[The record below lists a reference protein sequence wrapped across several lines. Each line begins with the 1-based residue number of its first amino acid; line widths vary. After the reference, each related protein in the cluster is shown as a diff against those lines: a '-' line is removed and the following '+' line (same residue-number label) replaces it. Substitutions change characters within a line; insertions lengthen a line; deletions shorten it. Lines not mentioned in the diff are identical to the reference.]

1 MASYQYIYVM
11 QNLTKV
17 FPGGKELFK
26 GITLSF
32 LPGAKIGVLGVNGAG
47 KSTLLKIMAGI
58 DKEFN
63 GEAWAAEG
71 VKVGYLEQEPKLDP
85 AKNVIENIMDGLGET
100 RDLLKRFEE
109 VSAKFAEPLSDEE
122 MNKLIEEQ
130 AELSEKIDACNGWDF
145 ERTIEIAM
153 DALRCPPADADV
165 TKLSGGEKRRVALCR
180 LLLQK
185 PDMLLLDEPTNHLD
199 LEAGIWLENR
209 LRQYRGTLLLI
220 SHDRNILNSLCDY
233 ILHFDHRKLI
243 SYSGNYDTFCRTRA
257 MQQELLEK
265 TAEKQE
271 RRRRHLQSFV
281 DRFRYKASKA
291 RQAQSRLKMLEKLET
306 ITLLEDDAVTR
317 FDFPEPL
324 ELPPPLLTL
333 EGGVAG
339 YDGKAVLKRLNLQV
353 VDNDRIALLGANGNG
368 KSTLAKVLSG
378 RLPLMEGK
386 LTKSGKLK
394 IGYFAQHQAE
404 ELPLELTPVEFM
416 APKLPDFREPQLR
429 SYLARF
435 GLTQEKALTRI
446 EKLSG
451 GEKARLLFAAMA
463 YNAPEILILDEPTNH
478 LDIDG
483 REALIRALNEY
494 KGSVIL
500 IAHDMHLVELVAD
513 TLWLVKDGTCKPY
526 DGDLSEYRNLLLQPD
541 KPADKKAL
549 PQPEPRQPKGDT
561 RAEKKAA
568 VSRLRRV
575 EREIEKLE
583 EQKKLL
589 EAAFEQPLPT
599 EEIIAKQKDLA
610 WIDNQL
616 NAFEEEWFE
625 LSAKLEK

>member
-1 MASYQYIYVM
+1 MIDINDITVR
-11 QNLTKV
+11 L
-17 FPGGKELFK
+17 GGKVLLEHASAHVSDGQKVGLV
-26 GITLSF
+26 
-32 LPGAKIGVLGVNGAG
+32 GANGCG
-47 KSTLLKIMAGI
+47 KSTLFRVLK
-58 DKEFN
+58 
-63 GEAWAAEG
+63 GELETETG
-71 VKVGYLEQEPKLDP
+71 NVFFPGGYNVVFVEQEIRDMSVPVLDFVL
-85 AKNVIENIMDGLGET
+85 AAHRERAE
-100 RDLLKRFEE
+100 LLER
-109 VSAKFAEPLSDEE
+109 L
-122 MNKLIEEQ
+122 EQ
-130 AELSEKIDACNGWDF
+130 AEETELAEIH
-145 ERTIEIAM
+145 ERLNLLGA
-153 DALRCPPADADV
+153 AAAPAEAASILTGLGFKDTD
-165 TKLSGGEKRRVALCR
+165 LERPLGEFSGGWQMRAALAAALFR
-180 LLLQK
+180 
-185 PDMLLLDEPTNHLD
+185 PSDVLLLDEPTNHLD

-386 LTKSGKLK
+386 LTKGGKLK

-526 DGDLSEYRNLLLQPD
+526 DGDLSEYRDLLLQPD
-541 KPADKKAL
+541 KAADKKAL
-549 PQPEPRQPKGDT
+549 PQPEPRQSKGDT

>member
-1 MASYQYIYVM
+1 MIDINDITVR
-11 QNLTKV
+11 L
-17 FPGGKELFK
+17 GGKVLLEHASAHVSDGQKVGLV
-26 GITLSF
+26 
-32 LPGAKIGVLGVNGAG
+32 GANGCG
-47 KSTLLKIMAGI
+47 KSTLFRVLK
-58 DKEFN
+58 
-63 GEAWAAEG
+63 GELETETG
-71 VKVGYLEQEPKLDP
+71 NVFFPGGYNVVFVEQEIRDMSVPVLDFVL
-85 AKNVIENIMDGLGET
+85 AAHRERAE
-100 RDLLKRFEE
+100 LLKR
-109 VSAKFAEPLSDEE
+109 L
-122 MNKLIEEQ
+122 EQ
-130 AELSEKIDACNGWDF
+130 AEETELAEIH
-145 ERTIEIAM
+145 ERLNLLGA
-153 DALRCPPADADV
+153 AAAPAEAASILTGLGFKDTD
-165 TKLSGGEKRRVALCR
+165 LERPLGEFSGGWQMRAALAAALFR
-180 LLLQK
+180 
-185 PDMLLLDEPTNHLD
+185 PSDVLLLDEPTNHLD

-575 EREIEKLE
+575 EPVKLT
-583 EQKKLL
+583 L
-589 EAAFEQPLPT
+589 
-599 EEIIAKQKDLA
+599 
-610 WIDNQL
+610 
-616 NAFEEEWFE
+616 
-625 LSAKLEK
+625 

>member
-1 MASYQYIYVM
+1 MIDINDITVR
-11 QNLTKV
+11 L
-17 FPGGKELFK
+17 GGKVLLEHASAHVSDGQKVGLV
-26 GITLSF
+26 
-32 LPGAKIGVLGVNGAG
+32 GANGCG
-47 KSTLLKIMAGI
+47 KSTLFRVLK
-58 DKEFN
+58 
-63 GEAWAAEG
+63 GELETETG
-71 VKVGYLEQEPKLDP
+71 NVFFPGGYNVVFVEQEIRDMSVPVLDFVL
-85 AKNVIENIMDGLGET
+85 AAHRERAE
-100 RDLLKRFEE
+100 LLKR
-109 VSAKFAEPLSDEE
+109 L
-122 MNKLIEEQ
+122 EQ
-130 AELSEKIDACNGWDF
+130 AEETELAEIH
-145 ERTIEIAM
+145 ERLNLLGA
-153 DALRCPPADADV
+153 AAAPAEAASILTGLGFKDTD
-165 TKLSGGEKRRVALCR
+165 LERPLGEFSGGWQMRAALAAALFR
-180 LLLQK
+180 
-185 PDMLLLDEPTNHLD
+185 PSDVLLLDEPTNHLD

-549 PQPEPRQPKGDT
+549 PQPEPRQSKGDT
-561 RAEKKAA
+561 RAEKKQPFP
-568 VSRLRRV
+568 VC
-575 EREIEKLE
+575 E
-583 EQKKLL
+583 E
-589 EAAFEQPLPT
+589 
-599 EEIIAKQKDLA
+599 
-610 WIDNQL
+610 
-616 NAFEEEWFE
+616 
-625 LSAKLEK
+625 